1 MSLPPKTGSLA
12 EWLNLKTAVSRP
24 CKTPPTR
31 MNAGSTGRTPI
42 ARSLGIDSNPY
53 QFLGVLEIE
62 ASLAPLLAHK
72 DRSGRLIQDADHF
85 GPTTQLAGAV
95 RVTKLSAP
103 IDGRRAFS
111 A

>member
-1 MSLPPKTGSLA
+1 
-12 EWLNLKTAVSRP
+12 
-24 CKTPPTR
+24 